1 MILICDSLI
10 ISDVEHFFTYLLA
23 ISISSLEKNALF
35 QGLCPFFKLLLFA
48 FFAMHCMSSVYILYI
63 NHLSDIWFENIISY
77 SIGCLFIFIIVDSIV
92 QKLFPDSREKLLI

>member
-1 MILICDSLI
+1 MPYFK
-10 ISDVEHFFTYLLA
+10 VFAHFLNCYYLL
-23 ISISSLEKNALF
+23 
-35 QGLCPFFKLLLFA
+35 